1 MNSVQL
7 VGRLTKDPDLRYTAV
22 KGTAVARF
30 SVAVKKK
37 IKDSEGNY
45 GADFI
50 NCVAYGKTAELIA
63 THLTKG
69 REIAVTG
76 SLSTGNYEDKQG
88 VKRYTTDV
96 LVNSFDFIGAAPIGN
111 TSGIQDTDTG
121 FNNNGAMVDMI
132 PIDEGDMPF

>member
-30 SVAVKKK
+30 SVAVRNS
-37 IKDSEGNY
+37 IKNENGEY
-45 GADFI
+45 GAYFI
-50 NCVAYGKTAELIA
+50 NCIAFSKTAELIA

-69 REIAVTG
+69 REIGITG
-76 SLSTGNYEDKQG
+76 SLITGSYEDKQG

-96 LVNSFDFIGAAPIGN
+96 KVDTFDFIGTAPKNN
-111 TSGIQDTDTG
+111 TKDTG
-121 FNNNGAMVDMI
+121 FNNGMVDDMM
-132 PIDEGDMPF
+132 PIDEGEIPF

>member
-1 MNSVQL
+1 MNNVQL

-22 KGTAVARF
+22 ARF

-37 IKDSEGNY
+37 IKDAEGNY

-50 NCVAYGKTAELIA
+50 NCVAYGKIAENIA
-63 THLTKG
+63 NFFTKG
-69 REIAVTG
+69 REIAVVGSLMTG
-76 SLSTGNYEDKQG
+76 SYEDKQG

-96 LVNSFDFIGAAPIGN
+96 KVDTFDFIGIAPKNN
-111 TSGIQDTDTG
+111 TQATG
-121 FNNNGAMVDMI
+121 FNNNGTMIDDMM

>member
-30 SVAVKKK
+30 SVAVRNS
-37 IKDSEGNY
+37 IKNEY
-45 GADFI
+45 GAYFI
-50 NCVAYGKTAELIA
+50 NCIAFSKTAELIA

-69 REIAVTG
+69 REIGITG
-76 SLSTGNYEDKQG
+76 SLITGSYEDKQG

-96 LVNSFDFIGAAPIGN
+96 KVDTFDFIGTAPKNN
-111 TSGIQDTDTG
+111 TKDTG
-121 FNNNGAMVDMI
+121 FNNGMVDDMM
-132 PIDEGDMPF
+132 PIDEGEIPF

>member
-37 IKDSEGNY
+37 IKDAEGNY

-50 NCVAYGKTAELIA
+50 NCVAYGKIAENIA
-63 THLTKG
+63 NFFTKG

-96 LVNSFDFIGAAPIGN
+96 IVNNFDFIGAAPKGN
-111 TSGIQDTDTG
+111 TSGTKDTG
-121 FNNNGAMVDMI
+121 FNNNGAMVDDMM
-132 PIDEGDMPF
+132 PIDEGNIPF

>member
-37 IKDSEGNY
+37 IKDAEGNY

-50 NCVAYGKTAELIA
+50 NCVAYGKIAENIA
-63 THLTKG
+63 NFFTK
-69 REIAVTG
+69 
-76 SLSTGNYEDKQG
+76 
-88 VKRYTTDV
+88 
-96 LVNSFDFIGAAPIGN
+96 GN
-111 TSGIQDTDTG
+111 TSGTQDTG
-121 FNNNGAMVDMI
+121 FSNGVMVDDMM
-132 PIDEGDMPF
+132 PIDEGEIPF

>member
-37 IKDSEGNY
+37 IKDAEGNY

-50 NCVAYGKTAELIA
+50 NCVAFSKTAELIA

-69 REIAVTG
+69 REIGITG
-76 SLSTGNYEDKQG
+76 SLITGSYEDKQG

-96 LVNSFDFIGAAPIGN
+96 KVDTFDFIGTAPKNN
-111 TSGIQDTDTG
+111 TKDTG
-121 FNNNGAMVDMI
+121 FNNDMVDDMM
-132 PIDEGDMPF
+132 PIDEGEIPF